1 MAGWYWESR
10 DRALVAYALTVYTLN
25 GLWNTGSSNVDGS
38 EAHFLLLLN
47 HDEHRRNLHCV
58 TEQDSGAARS
68 FESYS
73 LGSANRFVETA
84 KVLAEADNRFHLDEG
99 SVVATVAHDL
109 KKNPSLLT
117 QISPKLVFPLV
128 FPIITYTNKKQS
140 KFEPC
145 PSVIFNILIC
155 WS

>member
-1 MAGWYWESR
+1 M
-10 DRALVAYALTVYTLN
+10 
-25 GLWNTGSSNVDGS
+25 
-38 EAHFLLLLN
+38 LLLN

-117 QISPKLVFPLV
+117 KISPKLVFPFSLSLRTQ
-128 FPIITYTNKKQS
+128 IKNKVNLNLAQAL
-140 KFEPC
+140 FLT
-145 PSVIFNILIC
+145 F
-155 WS
+155 